1 MAVFGPMWKL
11 PSGWIFPHWVVS
23 VYLLVPKLVEEVVG
37 FAQVVFWGHSHLP
50 HWGFMHSLIH
60 SLIHLESEKF
70 WHVRGELGG
79 EEKICL
85 LLLEPWS
92 VRRFDCWLVGGE
104 IWNPWRTL
112 EFHLAVGQL

>member
-1 MAVFGPMWKL
+1 M
-11 PSGWIFPHWVVS
+11 
-23 VYLLVPKLVEEVVG
+23 EEGVG
-37 FAQVVFWGHSHLP
+37 FAQVVFWRGILTYFTLDSCILS
-50 HWGFMHSLIH
+50 FIH
-60 SLIHLESEKF
+60 SYTWRVRKF

-92 VRRFDCWLVGGE
+92 VRRFDCWLVRGE
-104 IWNPWRTL
+104 LWNPWRAL